1 MLARCLFLQQR
12 HARTAPGPCGGAR
25 SASDLLCAP
34 LCRWMSYAVAV
45 GQSLSDATPTP
56 KALPGGSD
64 LLTRRKGE
72 QPLSTTL
79 PGRDRGAMPGIAQA
93 FRCARSA
100 CGHRVIP
107 SQPAFFPLSFLVLSL
122 IS

>member
-1 MLARCLFLQQR
+1 MR
-12 HARTAPGPCGGAR
+12 
-25 SASDLLCAP
+25 LL
-34 LCRWMSYAVAV
+34 L

-79 PGRDRGAMPGIAQA
+79 PGRDRGGHAGYCSGLPLCPLGLRPPRHPI
-93 FRCARSA
+93 SA
-100 CGHRVIP
+100 CV
-107 SQPAFFPLSFLVLSL
+107 FPIVAPRHFGASPYSVAASNLAICASM
-122 IS
+122 ISPLLWLFATLRACWSSR

>member
-1 MLARCLFLQQR
+1 MR
-12 HARTAPGPCGGAR
+12 
-25 SASDLLCAP
+25 LL
-34 LCRWMSYAVAV
+34 L

-64 LLTRRKGE
+64 LLTRRKGV
-72 QPLSTTL
+72 QPLSTL
-79 PGRDRGAMPGIAQA
+79 CPGAIAEAMPGIAQA

-107 SQPAFFPLSFLVLSL
+107 SQPAFFQLSL
-122 IS
+122 LDISVLHPTASQPQI